1 MLGRVMLLCGA
12 RDGLLCGRQS
22 IQLPSCASLFR
33 ISWDV
38 CLGECTE
45 WAEGTR
51 IDRTLSVTACWRLLC
66 VTTGDSYYPVHS
78 GCLSACV
85 SASVS
90 ASQAPTVWTATI
102 NQDHLGSHLSTQSHK
117 NTAFLCS
124 IGGKKL
130 PIACKSLNLVE
141 EYLFMAG
148 PMTWCQH
155 IYSTQSVSSNSINR
169 TWNTKIL
176 AMKLPMMWY
185 GCFRAISWN
194 FHETL
199 VECGT
204 CACCMRSCVW
214 VFWYS
219 VLYSVPLFQCST
231 VLVQCTGTVLV
242 QCTTV
247 PV

>member
-117 NTAFLCS
+117 KYS
-124 IGGKKL
+124 I
-130 PIACKSLNLVE
+130 
-141 EYLFMAG
+141 
-148 PMTWCQH
+148 
-155 IYSTQSVSSNSINR
+155 SVFNRWQKASNSLQKLKFSWGVSIYGRPNDMVSAHLF
-169 TWNTKIL
+169 NTVRVQQFYKQNMEYENTGNETAHDVVWL
-176 AMKLPMMWY
+176 FQGNFME
-185 GCFRAISWN
+185 FSWN
-194 FHETL
+194 S
-199 VECGT
+199 G
-204 CACCMRSCVW
+204 RVW
-214 VFWYS
+214 HLCL
-219 VLYSVPLFQCST
+219 LYEIMCLG
-231 VLVQCTGTVLV
+231 VLVQCLV